1 VTLPC
6 SYSRAAREKGG
17 GKEGP
22 VLTQIAQEVS
32 WRQEVLQIT
41 PSRSRHPHTHVA
53 HPLLQAVT
61 LELHYTLYNLLTSLS
76 HIYYEKIIV
85 AIKSALFK
93 YDGILPVLILPYLY
107 S

>member
-53 HPLLQAVT
+53 HPLVQAVT
-61 LELHYTLYNLLTSLS
+61 LEFHYSLIAGAQFTLSEN
-76 HIYYEKIIV
+76 
-85 AIKSALFK
+85 IKSV
-93 YDGILPVLILPYLY
+93 YVT
-107 S
+107 